1 MHTSFAV
8 CIFFNNYKKYY
19 NSTVSSIKL
28 IRRQSIDDLFINNTN
43 RSAIMITHKLIKEC
57 ALGVGIADKNVT
69 RLAPV
74 NIRRKACGYVVAVN
88 NIYITVAQL

>member
-1 MHTSFAV
+1 
-8 CIFFNNYKKYY
+8 
-19 NSTVSSIKL
+19 
-28 IRRQSIDDLFINNTN
+28 
-43 RSAIMITHKLIKEC
+43 MITHKLVKEC